1 MEISGSVQFSALDL
15 TIGSGRKITVQS
27 TGILRIVSNSYLH
40 ACTNMWNGIINNG
53 GTIII
58 MDSRIEDALEAVLM
72 NKGNLQMDNS
82 IFDHNLIGVHFLT
95 GTYDPGGTWIR
106 SSTFDCTT
114 GQITRIP
121 QVGKLT
127 ISHVVVENVAGLEMG
142 TGMGVGFLNNI
153 RNAKIGLNIIASD
166 VNVFNNNF
174 EYMPYL
180 YNYSNKCIAIS
191 AAGTNG
197 NFMQTIRIGNPAVTN
212 NNSIS
217 NWGTGVLAKKIV
229 TIRVENNSI
238 SNNSMGVQ
246 AEQCRFIRIN
256 QNMIRNFRT
265 GIQCYNNTG
274 TIGISAN
281 YFNYPIVPDVT
292 KNSAIRVENP
302 TSNAINLNIEAN
314 WIFNS
319 STGILCRNVPK
330 AIIGKANRIYFYA
343 PNSTLATI
351 GFNEAI
357 SVENCNDSYVLLNN
371 VYRYID
377 PDPAMPE
384 IMRGISIDKTLN
396 AYIYGNNLRKMGQG
410 IKFYDKCENTQLH
423 CNVMLDNY
431 NGVFLDNSSQSDQGI
446 ATESWDN
453 YWNNQVNASWN
464 RVWGD
469 NPLNIINWY
478 YDASTDNNYNP
489 NPHIAN
495 FIADYDLTPHGS
507 CPDPTIVHISKN
519 IEDDLKDIA
528 YDLKQ
533 YSDFNG
539 EMKYENKEFFYEK
552 VKEDPSLLTRGLPED
567 VVFQQLYDSLRTGNI
582 GAFDDVKDFVKS
594 HDYAQA
600 YLKNLSIVHENVIE
614 ENKKIVNE
622 IYLMCEMNDTLPD
635 SSQTIILQNIAF
647 QYPSTYGEAVYWAR
661 AILHLDIEDQ
671 LISLRKRNPQHIQE
685 NKLGKFYPNPANNV
699 VYYEYPVKENEK
711 AIFEIYDQLNQK
723 VLFLEMNTS
732 LMTINASE
740 LVNGVYNYRLVID
753 GKVVDHNMI
762 VIVK

>member
-1 MEISGSVQFSALDL
+1 
-15 TIGSGRKITVQS
+15 
-27 TGILRIVSNSYLH
+27 
-40 ACTNMWNGIINNG
+40 MWHGIINNG

-58 MDSRIEDALEAVLM
+58 QDSRIEDALEAVLM
-72 NKGNLQMDNS
+72 NQGNLQMDNS
-82 IFDHNLIGVHFLT
+82 TFDHNLIGVHFLT

-121 QVGKLT
+121 QAGKLT

-142 TGMGVGFLNNI
+142 TGMGVGLLNNI
-153 RNAKIGLNIIASD
+153 RNAKIGLNIISSD

-174 EYMPYL
+174 EYMPYP

-197 NFMQTIRIGNPAVTN
+197 NLMQTIRIGSPAVTN

-217 NWGTGVLAKKIV
+217 NWGTGVLAKKLV
-229 TIRVENNSI
+229 TINVENNSI

-246 AEQCRFIRIN
+246 AEQCSIIRIN

-274 TIGISAN
+274 TIGIKDN

-330 AIIGKANRIYFYA
+330 AVIGKTNRIYYYA
-343 PNSTLATI
+343 PNSTLATFGI
-351 GFNEAI
+351 NEAI
-357 SVENCNDSYVLLNN
+357 SLENCNDSYVLLNN

-377 PDPAMPE
+377 PDPSMPE
-384 IMRGISIDKTLN
+384 IMRGISIDKTMN
-396 AYIYGNNLRKMGQG
+396 AYVYGNNLRKMGQG
-410 IKFYDKCENTQLH
+410 IKFYDKCENTELH
-423 CNVMLDNY
+423 CNVMLDNF
-431 NGVFLDNSSQSDQGI
+431 NGVFLDNSSQTDQGTP
-446 ATESWDN
+446 TESWDN
-453 YWNNQVNASWN
+453 YWNNQVDPSWY
-464 RVWGD
+464 RIWAD
-469 NPLNIINWY
+469 SPLNGINWY
-478 YDASTDNNYNP
+478 YDASTDNNYNT
-489 NPHIAN
+489 NPHIPF

-507 CPDPTIVHISKN
+507 CPDPTLVQISNN

-528 YDLKQ
+528 FDLKQ
-533 YSDFNG
+533 YSDFSG

-567 VVFQQLYDSLRTGNI
+567 LVFQQLYNSLRTGNI
-582 GAFDDVKDFVKS
+582 GAFDEVKEFVKNN
-594 HDYAQA
+594 DFAQA
-600 YLKNLSIVHENVIE
+600 YLKNLTIIHENVIE

-622 IYLMCEMNDTLPD
+622 IYLHCEMNDTLPD
-635 SSQTIILQNIAF
+635 SLQISILENIAY
-647 QYPSTYGEAVYWAR
+647 QYPSTGGEAVYWAR
-661 AILHLDIEDQ
+661 AILHLDIEDNM
-671 LISLRKRNPQHIQE
+671 ISLRKRNPIVKTE
-685 NKLGKFYPNPANNV
+685 EGFGKLYPNPAGETV
-699 VYYEYPVKENEK
+699 IYEYPLKQTEK
-711 AIFEIYDQLNQK
+711 GVFEIYDQLNK
-723 VLFLEMNTS
+723 MIFASEMLTTYLSINTS
-732 LMTINASE
+732 LFK
-740 LVNGVYNYRLVID
+740 NGVYNCRFIIA
-753 GKVVDHNMI
+753 GKIVDYQKL